1 MARVYPNVRGKNL
14 DGGGREMGKR
24 GTAGSPSDTFREIST
39 DSTTKEECKNKHQF
53 SFHYHRQKMW
63 FPCPGHS
70 PIRLCRKK
78 HGKRKQLK
86 LIKACVFI

>member
-1 MARVYPNVRGKNL
+1 MGNGERGP
-14 DGGGREMGKR
+14 
-24 GTAGSPSDTFREIST
+24 AGSPRATFKEILT
-39 DSTTKEECKNKHQF
+39 HSTTKEECKHKHQF
-53 SFHYHRQKMW
+53 SLNYHRQKMW

-86 LIKACVFI
+86 LI